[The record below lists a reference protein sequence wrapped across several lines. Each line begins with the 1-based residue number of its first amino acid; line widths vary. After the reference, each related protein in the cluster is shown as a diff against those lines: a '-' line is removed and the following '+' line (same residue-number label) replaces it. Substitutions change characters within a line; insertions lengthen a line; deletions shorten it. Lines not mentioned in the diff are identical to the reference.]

1 MCFAHVVCMYSI
13 VFFWCI
19 YHTSIHKRIT
29 QGPAII
35 FHKAC
40 HNVLCGRIY
49 FLVLLPR
56 KLSVFCRVVPES
68 PRWLLIQG
76 RGEEAREVLDRLAR
90 GNGTQLPAAELK
102 KPLSTG
108 GEKVSMLDLFR
119 GRSIR
124 QRTVVLVIS
133 W

>member
-1 MCFAHVVCMYSI
+1 MMYCEARPTLKSL
-13 VFFWCI
+13 
-19 YHTSIHKRIT
+19 HSRPTPSH
-29 QGPAII
+29 
-35 FHKAC
+35 
-40 HNVLCGRIY
+40 
-49 FLVLLPR
+49 
-56 KLSVFCRVVPES
+56 RVVPES

-76 RGEEAREVLDRLAR
+76 RGEEAREVLGRLAR

-119 GRSIR
+119 GRNIR